1 MAKLSVIQP
10 LEGIGPLRVYR
21 TAIDGTAGTA
31 IVIVA
36 AGDHPLM
43 QLVSVKFIKTNAAQ
57 GGQTLVIEDGDG
69 NDITDAIDINLA
81 DEAVARET
89 TIADDQYEVGV
100 GESAQALPNA
110 AVANTGILFTIWAL
124 IQPA

>member
-10 LEGIGPLRVYR
+10 LEDIGPLRVYR
-21 TAIDGTAGTA
+21 TVWDGTAGTA
-31 IVIVA
+31 VEIVA

-43 QLVSVKFIKTNAAQ
+43 ELIGVKFIATNGAA
-57 GGQTLVIEDGDG
+57 GGQTMTIEDGGG
-69 NDITDAIDINLA
+69 NDITDAIDVNLA
-81 DEAVARET
+81 DEAVAREAS
-89 TIADDQYEVGV
+89 IADDQAVVGV

-110 AVANTGILFTIWAL
+110 AVANTGILWTTWGL